1 MANHMK
7 DERSTAG
14 GNPPKPPARE
24 QSREEIRARQAAEKR
39 EKQEWIARRMREDQ
53 EAAEREA
60 REKAEWIA
68 RRMREDEEQEAP
80 QPGEGPQD
88 AVATRWFILDDT
100 LIATQQAREGD
111 AIARPEDPVCPEG
124 MAFGGWFLEDG
135 TRLFIDADG
144 DGEADPVIAHPDP
157 LCPEVNVIGKYLT
170 SSVEDA
176 SAEDAR
182 ADAPADDAADEAQE
196 EDAPAN
202 GAQEGME
209 VTAPE
214 SADAESDG

>member
-68 RRMREDEEQEAP
+68 RRMREDEEQEAREKAALAA
-80 QPGEGPQD
+80 Q
-88 AVATRWFILDDT
+88 RKR
-100 LIATQQAREGD
+100 QQALTPGQ
-111 AIARPEDPVCPEG
+111 
-124 MAFGGWFLEDG
+124 
-135 TRLFIDADG
+135 
-144 DGEADPVIAHPDP
+144 
-157 LCPEVNVIGKYLT
+157 GKNAGNKWNT
-170 SSVEDA
+170 HHKPFPRN
-176 SAEDAR
+176 SAYR
-182 ADAPADDAADEAQE
+182 R
-196 EDAPAN
+196 
-202 GAQEGME
+202 
-209 VTAPE
+209 
-214 SADAESDG
+214 